1 MTGRPIR
8 VGIIGVH
15 PDKGWASTAHIPA
28 LRQLPDFALTVV
40 SHHQVEVARAAA
52 ARFLIPHAVG
62 SADDL
67 VRHPDVDLVVVTVKV
82 PRHRALVTA
91 ALDAGKTV
99 LCEWPLGVNAADA
112 AAMRDLAR
120 AKGVDGFIG
129 IQTRAAAAVNFVRSL
144 VRDGYVGRVISST
157 LIGSGILWGD
167 AMPEGYAYTLDPASG
182 ASMLDVPLAHS
193 IDAILYALES
203 RVAHF
208 TAMSTRVRQTV
219 RISDTGKDL
228 PMRVPDQVALA
239 AQLESGVFINLHFR
253 GGSSRCTNFHWEIN
267 GTAGDILVTSPVG
280 YAGAGGFRVQG
291 ATADETLHDLPIPA
305 EFDHGLPAGVSQ
317 SVTLAYRRLASDVL
331 TGTRLSPT
339 FDDAVDLHHLIAA
352 IEHAA
357 HAHGD
362 R

>member
-1 MTGRPIR
+1 M
-8 VGIIGVH
+8 
-15 PDKGWASTAHIPA
+15 
-28 LRQLPDFALTVV
+28 
-40 SHHQVEVARAAA
+40 
-52 ARFLIPHAVG
+52 
-62 SADDL
+62 
-67 VRHPDVDLVVVTVKV
+67 
-82 PRHRALVTA
+82 
-91 ALDAGKTV
+91 
-99 LCEWPLGVNAADA
+99 
-112 AAMRDLAR
+112 
-120 AKGVDGFIG
+120 
-129 IQTRAAAAVNFVRSL
+129 NFVRSL